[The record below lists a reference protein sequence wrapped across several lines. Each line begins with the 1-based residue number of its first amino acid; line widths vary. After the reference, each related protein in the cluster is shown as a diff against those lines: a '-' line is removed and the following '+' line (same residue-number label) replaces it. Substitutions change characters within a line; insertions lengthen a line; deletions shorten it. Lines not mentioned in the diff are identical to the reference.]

1 MIRDITIGQFYPV
14 ESLIHK
20 LDPRT
25 KLAFTFLYVL
35 SLFFANNKYMYLLAF
50 VTLVVYILL
59 SRIPIG
65 YMLKGLRGILVFIIL
80 SVVLNMFFTR
90 GDPFLEWGFI
100 HITWQGFR
108 TACYTLMR
116 ILFLVLGASVITYTT
131 TPTKLTDGLEQSFH
145 WLNRFRIPVHE
156 MAMMV
161 SIALRFIPILVE
173 ELNKIMKA
181 QQARCADFES
191 GNLLQRL
198 KSLFPVILPMFVSAI
213 RRANDLALA
222 MESRCY
228 RGGEGRTKLRPLKY
242 GKRDG
247 FAYFCLLVYI
257 LGMAALRFWG
267 IWSQFQVFEG

>member
-25 KLAFTFLYVL
+25 KLAFTFLYVF

-59 SRIPIG
+59 SRVPIG
-65 YMLKGLRGILVFIIL
+65 YMLKGLRGILVFILL
-80 SVVLNMFFTR
+80 SVILNMFFTR

-131 TPTKLTDGLEQSFH
+131 TPTKLTDGLEQAFH

-242 GKRDG
+242 EKRDG

-257 LGMAALRFWG
+257 LGMTALRLWG
-267 IWSQFQVFEG
+267 TWSQFQMFEG

>member
-25 KLAFTFLYVL
+25 KLAFTFLYVF

-131 TPTKLTDGLEQSFH
+131 TPTKLTDGLEQAFH

-242 GKRDG
+242 EKRDG

-257 LGMAALRFWG
+257 LGMIALRLWG
-267 IWSQFQVFEG
+267 TWSQFQMFEG